1 MDDQALRRRA
11 EGLAVRRRALAGRSG
26 VLRTD
31 LARTRLLAAAEL
43 ADGLRRLRD
52 DSRCHLDRAD
62 AAARRVYPE
71 LLAAGV
77 AELGRRHRLR
87 TRALLAG
94 SASRALAGLVEDPVD
109 LRGPVESRSPAAPV
123 RLPPGPRWP
132 AEERLMVFAGMSAVV
147 GLIRLAWAA
156 GPLPPGPTVGISVAV
171 GFGVLCGLV
180 GARRAAGERAR
191 LAHWT
196 HEVLGDTR
204 AGLDAAFAEQALAAE
219 RRIRAALER
228 AAVRLDAEVTAH
240 HHRVRSMRAGR
251 PTTPDRAPEE
261 EMTR

>member
-1 MDDQALRRRA
+1 MDDLVLRRRA
-11 EGLAVRRRALAGRSG
+11 EELAARRRALAARSG

-52 DSRCHLDRAD
+52 DGRGYLDRAD
-62 AAARRVYPE
+62 AAARRDYPD

-94 SASRALAGLVEDPVD
+94 PASRALVGLDPVD
-109 LRGPVESRSPAAPV
+109 PIDPVQPFEARPPAGPGRP
-123 RLPPGPRWP
+123 PPGPRWP
-132 AEERLMVFAGMSAVV
+132 AEERLVLFAGASAGV
-147 GLIRLAWAA
+147 GLVRLAWVA
-156 GPLPPGPTVGISVAV
+156 GPLPPGPAVGISVAV
-171 GFGVLCGLV
+171 SLGVLCWLV
-180 GARRAAGERAR
+180 GARRAASERAR

-204 AGLDAAFAEQALAAE
+204 AGLDAAFAEQALTAE
-219 RRIRAALER
+219 RRIRAALEQ
-228 AAVRLDAEVTAH
+228 AATRLDGAVAAH
-240 HHRVRSMRAGR
+240 HRSVRAMRANTSEQSRTRETGR
-251 PTTPDRAPEE
+251 
-261 EMTR
+261 